1 HIKLR
6 LPGKPLNYLLIWV
19 KPFTLAHTDKTVFG
33 SRPPALICCLAEA
46 CPCIQHK
53 DVGGA
58 SHVCGCVCV
67 VLCLCVCVVCVGVG
81 VCGREERGGGEGGGW
96 VCVGGWGGGGGG
108 WV

>member
-67 VLCLCVCVVCVGVG
+67 YQCAGHVCVCVYECSKRVCVCVYE
-81 VCGREERGGGEGGGW
+81 CSKR
-96 VCVGGWGGGGGG
+96 VCVC
-108 WV
+108 V